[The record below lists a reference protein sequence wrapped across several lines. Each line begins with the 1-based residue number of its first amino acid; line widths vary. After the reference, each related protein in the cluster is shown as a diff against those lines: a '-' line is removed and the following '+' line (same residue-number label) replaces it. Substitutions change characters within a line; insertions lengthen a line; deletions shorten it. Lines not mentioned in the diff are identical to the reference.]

1 MGRPEA
7 AALMAAL
14 SSLDGRSGPATVV
27 LTDSG
32 LGGLL
37 ICAELERRL
46 RRTAGAGA
54 VRLVYVNAWPDEGY
68 GYNDLPDLA
77 ARAAVFDR
85 ALAAMTSFRPG
96 LILIACNTLSVVYEA
111 TAFARAPS
119 VPVAGVLD
127 EGTDLFGEALVR
139 DPSGVLAL
147 FGTRTTIGS
156 GEHARRLARRGVDP
170 GRVFAEPCH
179 GLAAAVD
186 KDPGSA
192 AVPGLV
198 DECVLRVVPRLPPGA
213 PVYAGL
219 ACTHY
224 AYISDA
230 FRDSLARHTG
240 AKIEILDPG
249 RRFIDGLTSGLDARG
264 PGAGERDV
272 SVEIVSK
279 VDLGEA
285 QRRAVGRRLELL
297 SARTARALF
306 AYIHVPLLF

>member
-1 MGRPEA
+1 MPV
-7 AALMAAL
+7 L
-14 SSLDGRSGPATVV
+14 SPLDGRSGPTTVV

-46 RRTAGAGA
+46 RGTAGEGA
-54 VRLVYVNAWPDEGY
+54 VRLVYVNAWPDESH
-68 GYNDLPDLA
+68 GYNDLPDIA

-85 ALAAMTSFRPG
+85 ALAAMSAFRPG

-111 TAFARAPS
+111 TGFGLAPS
-119 VPVAGVLD
+119 VPVAGILD
-127 EGTDLFGEALVR
+127 EGADLFYEALAG
-139 DPSGVLAL
+139 DPAGVLAL

-156 GEHARRLARRGVDP
+156 GEHARRLSRRGIDP

-179 GLAAAVD
+179 GLAAAID

-198 DECVLRVVPRLPPGA
+198 DECVLRVIPRLPAGA
-213 PVYAGL
+213 PVYTGL

-224 AYISDA
+224 AYITEA
-230 FRDSLARHTG
+230 FRTSLGRHTG
-240 AKIEILDPG
+240 AKVEVLDPG
-249 RRFIDGLTSGLDARG
+249 LRFVDGLTRGLEARK
-264 PGAGERDV
+264 PGDVDRDI

-279 VDLGEA
+279 VELGEA
-285 QRRAVGRRLELL
+285 QRRAVGRRLEPL
-297 SARTARALF
+297 SARTAGALA
-306 AYIHVPLLF
+306 AYTRVPQLF

>member
-1 MGRPEA
+1 M
-7 AALMAAL
+7 
-14 SSLDGRSGPATVV
+14 
-27 LTDSG
+27 
-32 LGGLL
+32 
-37 ICAELERRL
+37 
-46 RRTAGAGA
+46 
-54 VRLVYVNAWPDEGY
+54 
-68 GYNDLPDLA
+68 
-77 ARAAVFDR
+77 
-85 ALAAMTSFRPG
+85 
-96 LILIACNTLSVVYEA
+96 VYEA

-119 VPVAGVLD
+119 VPVAGILD

-139 DPSGVLAL
+139 DPAGVLAL

-156 GEHARRLARRGVDP
+156 GEHARRLARRGIDP

-179 GLAAAVD
+179 GLAAAID

-198 DECVLRVVPRLPPGA
+198 DECVLRVVPRLPAGA

-224 AYISDA
+224 AYIADA
-230 FRDSLARHTG
+230 FRNSLARHTG

-249 RRFIDGLTSGLDARG
+249 RRFIDRLDERPGGPEART
-264 PGAGERDV
+264 PRREHV

-279 VDLGEA
+279 VELGEA
-285 QRRAVGRRLELL
+285 QRRAVGRRLEPL

-306 AYIHVPLLF
+306 AYIRVPLLF